1 VKDLIAMRKFL
12 PSQEYRLL
20 KNRKS
25 AKESRKK
32 HKQERISIS
41 KQLEIALKA
50 IEMMRERVRILEK

>member
-12 PSQEYRLL
+12 PSQEHRLL

-25 AKESRKK
+25 AKESRNK

>member
-1 VKDLIAMRKFL
+1 MKDLIAMRKFL

-25 AKESRKK
+25 AKESRIKI
-32 HKQERISIS
+32 KQERISIS

-50 IEMMRERVRILEK
+50 NEMMREQVRILEK

>member
-25 AKESRKK
+25 AKESRNK

>member
-32 HKQERISIS
+32 QKQERISIS

>member
-25 AKESRKK
+25 AKESRIKI
-32 HKQERISIS
+32 KQERISIS

-50 IEMMRERVRILEK
+50 NEMMREQVRILEK

>member
-1 VKDLIAMRKFL
+1 MRKFL

-32 HKQERISIS
+32 QKQERISIS